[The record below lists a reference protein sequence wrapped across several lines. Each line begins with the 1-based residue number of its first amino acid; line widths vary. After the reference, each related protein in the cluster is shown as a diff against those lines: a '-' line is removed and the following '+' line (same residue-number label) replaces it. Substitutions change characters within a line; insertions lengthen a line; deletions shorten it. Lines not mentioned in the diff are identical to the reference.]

1 MTTPYLVGNWK
12 MNTTLDEARELATAA
27 SALADEVTG
36 HVDVGIAPPFPW
48 LVPLQEI
55 VASSALRLGAQDCA
69 ATDNGAYTG
78 DVSAAMLA
86 PVVSFVIIGHSER
99 RAYHQETDEVVKS
112 KIGKA
117 LAAGLDVILCVG
129 ETAGERD
136 AGNAQEV
143 VRRQLEGALD
153 GMDASDLAHM
163 TVAYEPVW
171 AIGTG
176 VAATPDDA
184 AEMSRFIREQLVAR
198 VGPAGDGV
206 RILYGG
212 SANDANAA
220 SFLSAEAVD
229 GLLIGGASLK
239 IPAFTAMV
247 EAAGNRG

>member
-12 MNTTLDEARELATAA
+12 MNTTLAEAEQLARTAVD
-27 SALADEVTG
+27 LAGSVGDA
-36 HVDVGIAPPFPW
+36 VDIGIAPPYPW
-48 LVPLQEI
+48 LVPLSDI
-55 VASSALRLGAQDCA
+55 VKDSGVRIGAQDCA

-78 DVSAAMLA
+78 DVSASMLA
-86 PVVSFVIIGHSER
+86 PYASFTIIGHSER
-99 RAYHQETDEVVKS
+99 RAYHNETDAVVKT

-129 ETAGERD
+129 ESEGEREAGE
-136 AGNAQEV
+136 AKNV
-143 VRRQLEGALD
+143 VRKQLEGALD
-153 GMDASDLAHM
+153 GMDASDVAQL

-176 VAATPDDA
+176 KAATPDDA
-184 AEMSRFIREQLVAR
+184 AEMSIYIREQLVAR
-198 VGPAGDGV
+198 VGDAGNGV

-220 SFLSAEAVD
+220 SFLAAESVG

-239 IPAFTAMV
+239 PVAFSAMV
-247 EAAGNRG
+247 EAAANL